1 MGLLLPF
8 SAYLAKNQAVSR
20 ELQGA
25 ADMSAQELIP
35 SAPVPSRLGAS
46 AACMARRCA
55 PPRRSAPRGTDEEA
69 VDTRSPKKE
78 EAQQEP
84 PTKPTITD
92 VFSEGDTGDVRILA
106 KHVDQGF
113 FLAEVT
119 MFKNNQQERVR
130 VWWPFDE
137 PNEPGTGSNANAETS

>member
-1 MGLLLPF
+1 M
-8 SAYLAKNQAVSR
+8 
-20 ELQGA
+20 
-25 ADMSAQELIP
+25 
-35 SAPVPSRLGAS
+35 
-46 AACMARRCA
+46 
-55 PPRRSAPRGTDEEA
+55 
-69 VDTRSPKKE
+69 DTRSPKKE

-119 MFKNNQQERVR
+119 MFKNNQEKRVR

-137 PNEPGTGSNANAETS
+137 PDEPGTGSNAPDRLPEKRRQSRPYIGRTTEGRHQEDERS